1 MASRHEQV
9 APRPVNNSLG
19 SNGAPTASG
28 TVPAAVPQAGPP
40 ATSSAP
46 LSNDSQAA
54 TDDAEAARQRV
65 RAWMRALKAGDQSKV
80 VELLEAGVELERRDA
95 FENTPLILACHYA
108 HEPLALELLRRGADA
123 TAANEQGC
131 TALLHACIEGLPA
144 LAEELLLR
152 PAVLPSPAPAPVYS
166 RHTDETAPRT
176 PLLAAAESG
185 FAHGVRLLLQRGVPP
200 GPEALTLAAAH
211 GHAEVCSLLLGTAT
225 ATDTAAGTAAT
236 ATEATALDAGAAL
249 LAAARHGHVAAARV
263 LLGSPHGAAEAGAVP
278 GAVAGAEAL
287 WAVCSLPKALAKP
300 APGSASSPQ
309 VELAELL
316 CAAGAP
322 VSQAAEDGTTPLHLA
337 ARAGHAELSRV
348 LLRCGA
354 DASATVDG
362 STAAELAQQAGHD
375 ALAAELRALA
385 EAPA

>member
-1 MASRHEQV
+1 MGCMTSRHEQV
-9 APRPVNNSLG
+9 APRPLS
-19 SNGAPTASG
+19 SDARTASG
-28 TVPAAVPQAGPP
+28 AAPPP
-40 ATSSAP
+40 ATASV
-46 LSNDSQAA
+46 SNDSQA
-54 TDDAEAARQRV
+54 DDEASRQRV
-65 RAWMRALKAGDQSKV
+65 RAWMRALKAGDQPKV

-144 LAEELLLR
+144 LAEELLLQ
-152 PAVLPSPAPAPVYS
+152 PAVLPAPAPAPVYS

-185 FAHGVRLLLQRGVPP
+185 FAHGVRLLLRRGVPLE
-200 GPEALTLAAAH
+200 PEALTLAAAR
-211 GHAEVCSLLLGTAT
+211 GHAEVCSLLLATAT
-225 ATDTAAGTAAT
+225 ATATTTATAAP
-236 ATEATALDAGAAL
+236 EAGALDTGMAL
-249 LAAARHGHVAAARV
+249 LAAARHGHVSAARV
-263 LLGSPHGAAEAGAVP
+263 LLGSPDGAAPAAPGAGAGAV
-278 GAVAGAEAL
+278 AVAGAEAL
-287 WAVCSLPKALAKP
+287 RAVCSLPKALAMP

-322 VSQAAEDGTTPLHLA
+322 VNQAAEDGTTPLHLA
-337 ARAGHAELSRV
+337 ARAGHVELSRV

-362 STAAELAQQAGHD
+362 STAAVLAQQAGHG
-375 ALAAELRALA
+375 ALSAELQ
-385 EAPA
+385 APA

>member
-1 MASRHEQV
+1 
-9 APRPVNNSLG
+9 
-19 SNGAPTASG
+19 
-28 TVPAAVPQAGPP
+28 
-40 ATSSAP
+40 
-46 LSNDSQAA
+46 
-54 TDDAEAARQRV
+54 
-65 RAWMRALKAGDQSKV
+65 MRALKAGDQPKV

-144 LAEELLLR
+144 LAEELLLQ
-152 PAVLPSPAPAPVYS
+152 PAVLPAPAPAPVYS

-185 FAHGVRLLLQRGVPP
+185 FAHGVRLLLRRGVPLE
-200 GPEALTLAAAH
+200 PEALTLAAAH

-225 ATDTAAGTAAT
+225 ATAT
-236 ATEATALDAGAAL
+236 ATTTATATAAPEAGALDTGTAL
-249 LAAARHGHVAAARV
+249 LAAARHGHVSAARV
-263 LLGSPHGAAEAGAVP
+263 LLGLPDGAASAAAEAGAV
-278 GAVAGAEAL
+278 AVAVAEAL
-287 WAVCSLPKALAKP
+287 RAVCSLPKALAMP
-300 APGSASSPQ
+300 APGSVSSPQ

-322 VSQAAEDGTTPLHLA
+322 VNQAAEDGTMPLHLA
-337 ARAGHAELSRV
+337 ARAGHVELSRV

-362 STAAELAQQAGHD
+362 STAAVLAQQAGHG
-375 ALAAELRALA
+375 ALSAELQ
-385 EAPA
+385 APA

>member
-1 MASRHEQV
+1 
-9 APRPVNNSLG
+9 
-19 SNGAPTASG
+19 
-28 TVPAAVPQAGPP
+28 
-40 ATSSAP
+40 
-46 LSNDSQAA
+46 
-54 TDDAEAARQRV
+54 
-65 RAWMRALKAGDQSKV
+65 MRALKAGDQSKV

-200 GPEALTLAAAH
+200 GPEVLTLAAAH

-225 ATDTAAGTAAT
+225 ATAT
-236 ATEATALDAGAAL
+236 ATATGTPEATALDAGSAL

-263 LLGSPHGAAEAGAVP
+263 LLGSPDGAAANPAS
-278 GAVAGAEAL
+278 AVAGAEAL

-300 APGSASSPQ
+300 APGNASSPQ

-337 ARAGHAELSRV
+337 GRAGHAELSRV

-375 ALAAELRALA
+375 VLAAELRALA

>member
-1 MASRHEQV
+1 MGCMTSRHEQV
-9 APRPVNNSLG
+9 APRPLS
-19 SNGAPTASG
+19 SDARTASG
-28 TVPAAVPQAGPP
+28 AAPPP
-40 ATSSAP
+40 ATASV
-46 LSNDSQAA
+46 SNDSQA
-54 TDDAEAARQRV
+54 DDEASRQRV
-65 RAWMRALKAGDQSKV
+65 RAWMRALKAGDQPKV

-144 LAEELLLR
+144 LTEELLLQ
-152 PAVLPSPAPAPVYS
+152 PAVLPAPAPAPVYS

-185 FAHGVRLLLQRGVPP
+185 FAHGVRLLLRRGVPLES
-200 GPEALTLAAAH
+200 EALTLAAAR
-211 GHAEVCSLLLGTAT
+211 GHAEVCSLLLATAT
-225 ATDTAAGTAAT
+225 ATAT
-236 ATEATALDAGAAL
+236 ATAAPEAGALDTGTAL
-249 LAAARHGHVAAARV
+249 LAAARHGHVSAARV
-263 LLGSPHGAAEAGAVP
+263 LLGSPDGAAPAVPGAGA
-278 GAVAGAEAL
+278 GAVAGAGAEAL
-287 WAVCSLPKALAKP
+287 RAVCSLPKALAMP

-322 VSQAAEDGTTPLHLA
+322 VNQAAEDGTTPLHLA
-337 ARAGHAELSRV
+337 ARAGHVELSRV

-362 STAAELAQQAGHD
+362 STAAVLAQQAGHG
-375 ALAAELRALA
+375 ALSAELQ
-385 EAPA
+385 APA

>member
-1 MASRHEQV
+1 
-9 APRPVNNSLG
+9 
-19 SNGAPTASG
+19 
-28 TVPAAVPQAGPP
+28 
-40 ATSSAP
+40 
-46 LSNDSQAA
+46 
-54 TDDAEAARQRV
+54 
-65 RAWMRALKAGDQSKV
+65 MRALKAGDQPKV

-144 LAEELLLR
+144 LTEELLLQQ
-152 PAVLPSPAPAPVYS
+152 PAVPPAPAPAPVYS

-185 FAHGVRLLLQRGVPP
+185 FTHGVRLLLRRGVPP
-200 GPEALTLAAAH
+200 EPEALTLAAAR
-211 GHAEVCSLLLGTAT
+211 GHADVCSLLLATATGTGTGTGTAT
-225 ATDTAAGTAAT
+225 AAPEAG
-236 ATEATALDAGAAL
+236 ALDAGAAL

-263 LLGSPHGAAEAGAVP
+263 LLSSPDGAAATPAAAAEA

-309 VELAELL
+309 AELAELL

-322 VSQAAEDGTTPLHLA
+322 VNQAAEDGTTPLHLA

-348 LLRCGA
+348 LLRRGA

-362 STAAELAQQAGHD
+362 STAAELAQQAGHG
-375 ALAAELRALA
+375 ALATELQPPA
-385 EAPA
+385 EAPT

>member
-1 MASRHEQV
+1 
-9 APRPVNNSLG
+9 
-19 SNGAPTASG
+19 
-28 TVPAAVPQAGPP
+28 
-40 ATSSAP
+40 
-46 LSNDSQAA
+46 
-54 TDDAEAARQRV
+54 
-65 RAWMRALKAGDQSKV
+65 MRALKAGDQPKV

-152 PAVLPSPAPAPVYS
+152 PAVLPSPAPSPVYS

-200 GPEALTLAAAH
+200 GPEVLTLAAAH
-211 GHAEVCSLLLGTAT
+211 GHAEVCSLLLDTAT
-225 ATDTAAGTAAT
+225 ATAT
-236 ATEATALDAGAAL
+236 ATATGTPEATALDAGAAL

-263 LLGSPHGAAEAGAVP
+263 LLGSPDGAAANPAS
-278 GAVAGAEAL
+278 AVAGAEAL

-322 VSQAAEDGTTPLHLA
+322 VNQAAEDGTTPLHLA

-375 ALAAELRALA
+375 ALAAELQAPA